1 MINILRRCK
10 AHGMRGCGFFT
21 FKVVDT
27 PDSFLVQSSLLIRR
41 LLSLHLRYWSSILG
55 TRRARPESEEDPS
68 DRSSFSACLLGNRGE
83 GRYGRERRSCEWQ
96 DEGVPGQ

>member
-27 PDSFLVQSSLLIRR
+27 PDSFLVQSSLLIKTS
-41 LLSLHLRYWSSILG
+41 SLASSPVLELHTG
-55 TRRARPESEEDPS
+55 YSTR
-68 DRSSFSACLLGNRGE
+68 SA
-83 GRYGRERRSCEWQ
+83 
-96 DEGVPGQ
+96 